1 MWKNMLCKSDEFIF
15 IMAIIEWNS
24 RNGTFRRTP
33 RRIMWFWFWCFFIFC
48 LSKSSINL
56 PRAIARFTHFAL
68 FAQLVEGWV
77 MTISFES
84 FGLLI
89 LPQVLRFWVG
99 VFTHSYFLSWA
110 SFPYVRL
117 KREYEHSV
125 VNRVWFYSVPGSIDL
140 VLWDSACF
148 WSTNFIITISLIYQ
162 LHHWATKYKA

>member
-1 MWKNMLCKSDEFIF
+1 MVLSGELPGWLCDFGCSF
-15 IMAIIEWNS
+15 
-24 RNGTFRRTP
+24 
-33 RRIMWFWFWCFFIFC
+33 FFIFC

-56 PRAIARFTHFAL
+56 PQAIARFTHFAL

-77 MTISFES
+77 MTISSES

-117 KREYEHSV
+117 KREYEHSI

-162 LHHWATKYKA
+162 LHHWATKYRVKINPPNIF